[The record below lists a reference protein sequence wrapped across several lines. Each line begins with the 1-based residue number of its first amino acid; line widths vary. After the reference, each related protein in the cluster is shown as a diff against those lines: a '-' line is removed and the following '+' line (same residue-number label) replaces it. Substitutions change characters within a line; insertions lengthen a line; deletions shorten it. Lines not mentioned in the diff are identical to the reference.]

1 MPDRSASSNS
11 GPPYNLRGS
20 RTAGALRAQA
30 IDPATLPARRGSS
43 YPEPFRKEAEGRVK
57 RALGDP
63 SGLTQFGVNLVELPP
78 GCWSSQRHWHS
89 HEDELVYVLQGEL
102 TLVTDAGEQPMRPG
116 MAAGF
121 PAGSQDGHHLINRSD
136 RPALYLEVG
145 TRREDVDEVDYPD
158 IDMAVRQG
166 PDGQRFVKKS
176 GEPY

>member
-1 MPDRSASSNS
+1 MPDD
-11 GPPYNLRGS
+11 LRG
-20 RTAGALRAQA
+20 QA
-30 IDPATLPARRGSS
+30 IDPATLAARRGSS
-43 YPEPFRKEAEGRVK
+43 YPEPFRKEVERRVK
-57 RALGDP
+57 RPLGDP

-89 HEDELVYVLQGEL
+89 HEDELVYVLEGEL
-102 TLVTDAGEQPMRPG
+102 ILVTDAGEQIMRAG

-121 PAGSQDGHHLINRSD
+121 PAGSGDGHHLINRSN

-166 PDGQRFVKKS
+166 PDGQRYVKKS